1 MAQLVELDKI
11 DWLILDELQKDGRI
25 TNIELAQRVG
35 ISAPPCLR
43 RVRRLETMGVIK
55 SYHAVIDTVSVG
67 WSLSVFVLVGLDSQK
82 ESVLIEFEAQM
93 AAMPEVREC
102 HMVRGGVDFLIRF
115 IARDAE
121 DENRLTHEL
130 TSNPHVARVQ
140 TLQIIRTSLQR
151 EGVPLDGG
159 AEG

>member
-25 TNIELAQRVG
+25 TNIDLAQRVG

-43 RVRRLETMGVIK
+43 RVRRLETLGVIK
-55 SYHAVIDTVSVG
+55 SYHARIDVLSVG

-82 ESVLIEFEAQM
+82 EAVLKEFETQM
-93 AAMPEVREC
+93 AQLPEVREC

-151 EGVPLDGG
+151 EGVPLEIEDKI
-159 AEG
+159 

>member
-82 ESVLIEFEAQM
+82 ESVLTEFEAQM

-151 EGVPLDGG
+151 EGVPLDSEV
-159 AEG
+159 EG

>member
-151 EGVPLDGG
+151 EGVPLDSEV
-159 AEG
+159 EG

>member
-25 TNIELAQRVG
+25 TNIDLAQRVG

-43 RVRRLETMGVIK
+43 RVRRLEAMGVIK

-82 ESVLIEFEAQM
+82 ESVLTEFEAQM

-121 DENRLTHEL
+121 DENRLTHDL

-151 EGVPLDGG
+151 EGVPLGG
-159 AEG
+159 ETEG